1 MFKEITK
8 YFAVIN
14 FKRNSRIQLSIV
26 GKMYFACKVLINA
39 YTFYTNHTSQFLV
52 A

>member
-8 YFAVIN
+8 YYAVLN
-14 FKRNSRIQLSIV
+14 FKRNSKIQLRIV

-39 YTFYTNHTSQFLV
+39 HTFYTNHKPQFLV